1 VATIYEASA
10 ATLETDLAK
19 TTLGYNYRKENI
31 QERYGSCSRETR
43 NAMEKLRKG
52 EKKRYYRM
60 KTANMIVR
68 DTPRMRG
75 VIVIERISGGI
86 GYIRVH

>member
-1 VATIYEASA
+1 
-10 ATLETDLAK
+10 
-19 TTLGYNYRKENI
+19 
-31 QERYGSCSRETR
+31 
-43 NAMEKLRKG
+43 MEKLRKG
-52 EKKRYYRM
+52 EKKRYYGM

>member
-1 VATIYEASA
+1 
-10 ATLETDLAK
+10 
-19 TTLGYNYRKENI
+19 
-31 QERYGSCSRETR
+31 
-43 NAMEKLRKG
+43 
-52 EKKRYYRM
+52 M